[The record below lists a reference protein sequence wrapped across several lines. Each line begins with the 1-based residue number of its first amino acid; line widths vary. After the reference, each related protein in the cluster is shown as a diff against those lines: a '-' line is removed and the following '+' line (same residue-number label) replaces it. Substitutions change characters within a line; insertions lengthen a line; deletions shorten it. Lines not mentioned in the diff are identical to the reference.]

1 MKIGSPIS
9 NPIVT
14 PVKHDAED
22 DDCNRE
28 AYHHRSD
35 ISDDFDLFDG
45 ELLRATE
52 DDEVL
57 AHAASRAEPSWNQVE
72 TSHHSIDMRT
82 FGTRIEI
89 ETYFFL

>member
-1 MKIGSPIS
+1 MPTNPLPHILDVLSLDVLCSDELEMKIGSPIS

-57 AHAASRAEPSWNQVE
+57 AHAASRAEPS
-72 TSHHSIDMRT
+72 
-82 FGTRIEI
+82 
-89 ETYFFL
+89 